1 MTPGGQAQ
9 IGNVDLVK
17 QLNSAAVY
25 RLIDQYGPI
34 SRIQIAEQSQ
44 LAPASVTKITRQ
56 LIERGLIKEVDQQ
69 ASTGGRRAI
78 SIVTETRNFH
88 AIGVRLG
95 RHDAT
100 ITLFDLSSKVLAEEH
115 YPLPER
121 TQQTLE
127 HALLNAIAQFI
138 DSYQR
143 KLRELIAIS
152 VILPGLVDPDS
163 GKIHYMPHI
172 QVENWGLVEALEER
186 FKVTCFVG
194 HDIRSLAFFF
204 MPHIQVENWGLVE
217 ALEERF
223 KVTCFVGHDI
233 RSLALAEHY
242 FGASQDCEDSILV
255 RVHRGT
261 GAGIISNGRIFIGRN
276 GNVGEIGHIQVEPLG
291 ERCHCG
297 NFGCLETIAA
307 NAAIEQRVL
316 NLLKQGYQSR
326 VPLDDC
332 TIKTICKAANKGD
345 SLASEVIEYV
355 GRHLGKTIA
364 IAINLFNPQKIVIA
378 GEITEADKVLLP
390 AIESCIN
397 TQALKAFRTNL
408 PVVRS
413 ELDHRSAIGAFA
425 LVKRAML
432 NGILLQHLLEN

>member
-25 RLIDQYGPI
+25 RLIDQHGPI

-78 SIVTETRNFH
+78 SIITETRNFQ

-95 RHDAT
+95 RHDT
-100 ITLFDLSSKVLAEEH
+100 TLTLYDLSSKAIAEEH

-121 TQQTLE
+121 TQETLE
-127 HALLNAIAQFI
+127 HALLNTIAHFI
-138 DSYQR
+138 ESCQR
-143 KLRELIAIS
+143 KIRELIAIS
-152 VILPGLVDPDS
+152 VILPGLVDPES
-163 GKIHYMPHI
+163 GVIRYMPHI
-172 QVENWGLVEALEER
+172 QVENWALVDALE
-186 FKVTCFVG
+186 K
-194 HDIRSLAFFF
+194 
-204 MPHIQVENWGLVE
+204 
-217 ALEERF
+217 RF

-307 NAAIEQRVL
+307 NTAIEQRVRH
-316 NLLKQGYQSR
+316 LLEQGYQSR
-326 VPLDDC
+326 VTQDDC
-332 TIKTICKAANKGD
+332 KIGTICKAANKGD
-345 SLASEVIEYV
+345 ALACEVIEQV

-364 IAINLFNPQKIVIA
+364 IAINLFNPQKVVIA
-378 GEITEADKVLLP
+378 GEIVEAEKVLLP
-390 AIESCIN
+390 AIEGCIN
-397 TQALKAFRTNL
+397 TQALKAFRQNL

-413 ELDHRSAIGAFA
+413 KLDHRSAIGAFA

-432 NGILLQHLLEN
+432 NGILLQHLLES